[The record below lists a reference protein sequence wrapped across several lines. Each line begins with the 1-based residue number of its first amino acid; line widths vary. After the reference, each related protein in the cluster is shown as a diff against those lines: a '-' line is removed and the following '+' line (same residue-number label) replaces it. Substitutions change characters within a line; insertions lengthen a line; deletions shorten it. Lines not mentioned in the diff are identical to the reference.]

1 MSAKT
6 TKEPEDS
13 HIGQQSHAIL
23 RQALESTRR
32 HVTAAADAAKAAAA
46 ESNSEVARVRRAA
59 GGDMPDEVQSIADAQ
74 RGHAK
79 TIAKTAAA
87 HNDAIDDLIL
97 DLAELFEA

>member
-23 RQALESTRR
+23 RRALESTLR
-32 HVTAAADAAKAAAA
+32 HVADAADAAKATAA
-46 ESNSEVARVRRAA
+46 ESNSEVTRVRRAA
-59 GGDMPDEVQSIADAQ
+59 GGDMPNELQAIADAQ

-79 TIAKTAAA
+79 TIATTAAA
-87 HNDAIDDLIL
+87 HRSAIDDLIL
-97 DLAELFEA
+97 DLAELFGA